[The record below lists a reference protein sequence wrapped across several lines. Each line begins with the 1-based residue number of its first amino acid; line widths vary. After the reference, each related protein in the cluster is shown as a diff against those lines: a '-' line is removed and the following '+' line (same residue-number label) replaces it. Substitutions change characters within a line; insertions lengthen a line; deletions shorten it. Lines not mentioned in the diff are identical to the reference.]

1 MAEPWRVVR
10 IYSNGCE
17 VCPRIMAG
25 QKVIAEVYGAPYLGF
40 TDTLPN
46 AYRMAASLELAE
58 ALDALLCRIAVNGHD
73 VGIISDGYT
82 IRAINKALAVI
93 AKATGEK
100 SA

>member
-25 QKVIAEVYGAPYLGF
+25 QKVIAEVHGAPHLGF

-46 AYRMAASLELAE
+46 AYRMAASLELLVALESLLRWAE
-58 ALDALLCRIAVNGHD
+58 TSQAAKTEGKAEHD
-73 VGIISDGYT
+73 DVVKG
-82 IRAINKALAVI
+82 RARAAI
-93 AKATGEK
+93 AKATKETP
-100 SA
+100 A